1 MKDTASPDTGLPRR
15 LAALALLGLGLGLPG
30 CGEQPTVEHVAPPAK
45 VEALPG
51 ESQLTRIT
59 LAPQAVERLGIETAA
74 VTSRVMDAERWVAG
88 EVFLPSDAVRLL
100 TAPVAATVAPS
111 SGLPAV
117 GVAVTAGEVLATLS
131 PVVPPEALANLRAAT
146 ATAEGEIA
154 RAEVRLEIATTQ
166 RDRTQKL
173 LDQGATSV
181 RLRDEAAAEYD
192 SALAALAAAKQ
203 SRDVLLAA
211 TPSSQGG
218 SARIEIRAPFD
229 GVVRRADA
237 APGQELPAGAA
248 LVEIVAL
255 DRMLVRVALHVGE
268 ADRVDPGAP
277 VQVRVAGRTLAAKPA
292 LAPPAAD
299 PLAATVHLFYDVGAD
314 AASLRPGQRVE
325 VGLVQGRGEPRLV
338 APFSAVVFD
347 AYGGAWVY
355 ERTAPTHFERR
366 RVDIEGV
373 RGAGTTEALAVLV
386 HGPAAGTEVVTA
398 GVPELFGTEFGG
410 GK

>member
-1 MKDTASPDTGLPRR
+1 MNEIGLRRVGVPRG
-15 LAALALLGLGLGLPG
+15 LGVVAALGVLLAG
-30 CGEQPTVEHVAPPAK
+30 CGARPAAEHKAPPAE

-59 LAPQAVERLGIETAA
+59 LTPEAVQRLGIATAELA
-74 VTSRVMDAERWVAG
+74 SRVVDPERWVAG
-88 EVFLPSDAVRLL
+88 EVFLPTDAVRLL
-100 TAPVAATVAPS
+100 TAPVAATVAPTS
-111 SGLPAV
+111 EVPAA
-117 GVAVTAGEVLATLS
+117 GASVAKGETLATLA

-173 LDQGATSV
+173 LDRGAIST

-192 SALAALAAAKQ
+192 SALASLAAAKQ

-218 SARIEIRAPFD
+218 SAQIEIRAPFD
-229 GVVRRADA
+229 GIVRRADA
-237 APGQELPAGAA
+237 APGQEVPAGAA

-268 ADRVDPGAP
+268 ADLVDPDAP
-277 VQVRVAGRTLAAKPA
+277 VQVRVAGRTLTAKPA

-299 PLAATVHLFYDVGAD
+299 PLAATVHLFYDVGTA

-347 AYGGAWVY
+347 AYGGAWIY
-355 ERTAPTHFERR
+355 AQTGPTRFERR

-373 RGAGTTEALAVLV
+373 RGAGTADALAVLV
-386 HGPAAGTEVVTA
+386 HGPAVGTVVVTA
-398 GVPELFGTEFGG
+398 GAPELFGTEFGG
-410 GK
+410 SK